1 MVVGLMCAAQPPV
14 GASSETHW
22 YRGACCLEISVC
34 RLALPQI
41 TLVLHVN
48 RFIEVQWMVYLLRI
62 ILCAGLLLVVVSAVH
77 RWLLG

>member
-48 RFIEVQWMVYLLRI
+48 RFIEVQ
-62 ILCAGLLLVVVSAVH
+62 
-77 RWLLG
+77 